1 LIGGAGAHSL
11 RRMKILFTFE
21 NPLPSTEA
29 DAEVFVTT
37 ARYLAGLTSG
47 TWLHLPMREV
57 ADEAACQKLA
67 GMPAVRARA
76 PIGPAVL
83 RHFIC
88 GLTMP
93 FRKEFRQAD
102 LVYTRN
108 LWMAWTSLKFGQ
120 RVVFD
125 HYRPWPDQ
133 IPPLQRWLHRLFC
146 HRRLLVNICHSDYTR
161 GKYLNIGVPADKLV
175 CVHNGYEPRRLEE
188 QLSADAAKRKL
199 GLDPGRKTIVYT
211 GRVNHKKGLD
221 LVIQAARK
229 LPEVRFLLVGSYGEG
244 PIEALAKGMANVT
257 IVPFQPAEKLSDYI
271 FAADLLLIPPSWAPL
286 AKYGSTVLPLK
297 LFFYLAAG
305 RPILAGQTPD
315 VMEVLR
321 HGDNAILCKPDDVAA
336 LVEGIRTVFGDD
348 ALAARIAAKAQE
360 DSRELTWSARVRK
373 IHDLIASRLTSAT
386 TESGVWSPVQA
397 KTWRE
402 QSRRWFVHL
411 VHERSFILPPAGLA
425 PPK

>member
-1 LIGGAGAHSL
+1 
-11 RRMKILFTFE
+11 MKILFTFE
-21 NPLPSTEA
+21 NPLPSAEA

-37 ARYLAGLTSG
+37 ARYLAGLASG
-47 TWLHLPMREV
+47 TWLHVPMRKAE
-57 ADEAACQKLA
+57 DQAACETLA
-67 GMPAVRARA
+67 GMPAIRARA
-76 PIGPAVL
+76 PIGPAIL

-146 HRRLLVNICHSDYTR
+146 HPRLLANICHSDYTR

-175 CVHNGYEPRRLEE
+175 CIHNGYEPQRLAE
-188 QLSADAAKRKL
+188 QLSPEAAKRKL
-199 GLDPGRKTIVYT
+199 GLDPARKTAVYT

-221 LVIQAARK
+221 LVIQAARQ
-229 LPEVRFLLVGSYGEG
+229 LPEVQFVLVGSYGEG
-244 PIEALAKGMANVT
+244 PIEALAKDVPNVT

-286 AKYGSTVLPLK
+286 AIFGSTVLPLK

-305 RPILAGQTPD
+305 RPILAGETPD

-321 HGDNAILCKPDDVAA
+321 HRDNAILCKPDDVAA
-336 LVEGIRTVFGDD
+336 LVDGIRTVFGDE

-360 DSRELTWSARVRK
+360 DSRALTWDARVAK
-373 IHDLIASRLTSAT
+373 IHDLIASRLVSSV
-386 TESGVWSPVQA
+386 TEPGVWSPAQA

-402 QSRRWFVHL
+402 QSRRWLAHL
-411 VHERSFILPPAGLA
+411 VRERSVILPPVLLA
-425 PPK
+425 PSQRD

>member
-1 LIGGAGAHSL
+1 
-11 RRMKILFTFE
+11 MKILFTFE
-21 NPLPSTEA
+21 NPLPSAEA

-37 ARYLAGLTSG
+37 GRYLAGLASG
-47 TWLHLPMREV
+47 TWLHVPMRQ
-57 ADEAACQKLA
+57 AGDEAAVKNLA

-76 PIGPAVL
+76 PIGPAAL

-93 FRKEFRQAD
+93 FRPEFRQAD
-102 LVYTRN
+102 LIYTRN
-108 LWMAWTSLKFGQ
+108 LWIAWTSLKLGQ

-146 HRRLLVNICHSDYTR
+146 HPRLLVNICHSEYTR
-161 GKYLNIGVPADKLV
+161 GKYLNIGVPANKLV
-175 CVHNGYEPRRLEE
+175 CIHNGYEPQRLEAL
-188 QLSADAAKRKL
+188 LSADAAKRKL
-199 GLDPGRKTIVYT
+199 GLDPRRKTVVYT
-211 GRVNHKKGLD
+211 GRINHKKGLD
-221 LVIQAARK
+221 LVIQAARQ
-229 LPEVRFLLVGSYGEG
+229 LPEVEFVLVGSYGEG
-244 PIEALAKGMANVT
+244 PIEALAKDVRNVA
-257 IVPFQPAEKLSDYI
+257 IVSFQPAEKLSDYI

-305 RPILAGQTPD
+305 RPILAGETPD

-321 HGDNAILCKPDDVAA
+321 HRDNAILCKPDDVPA
-336 LVEGIRTVFGDD
+336 LVDGIRTVLGDN

-360 DSRELTWSARVRK
+360 DSRELTWSARVGK
-373 IHDLIASRLTSAT
+373 IHDLIANRLASTAT
-386 TESGVWSPVQA
+386 ERGVWNRTQA
-397 KTWRE
+397 RTWRE
-402 QSRRWFVHL
+402 QSRRWLVHL
-411 VHERSFILPPAGLA
+411 LRERSFILPPAGLA

>member
-1 LIGGAGAHSL
+1 
-11 RRMKILFTFE
+11 MKILFTFE
-21 NPLPSTEA
+21 NPLPSAEA

-37 ARYLAGLTSG
+37 ARYLAGLASQ
-47 TWLHLPMREV
+47 TWLHVPMRD
-57 ADEAACQKLA
+57 AGDEAACRKLA

-83 RHFIC
+83 RHFCC
-88 GLTMP
+88 GLTLP
-93 FRKEFRQAD
+93 FRKEFRAAD

-108 LWMAWTSLKFGQ
+108 LWMAWTSLLFGQ

-161 GKYLNIGVPADKLV
+161 GKYLNIGVPADKLR
-175 CVHNGYEPRRLEE
+175 CIHNGYEPQRLEE
-188 QLSADAAKRKL
+188 QLSVEEAKRKL
-199 GLDPGRKTIVYT
+199 GLDPSRKTVVYT

-221 LVIQAARK
+221 LVIQAARS
-229 LPEVRFLLVGSYGEG
+229 LPDVQFVLVGSYGEG
-244 PIEALAKGMANVT
+244 PIEALAKNIPNVT
-257 IVPFQPAEKLSDYI
+257 IVPFQPAERLSDYI

-297 LFFYLAAG
+297 LFFYLASG
-305 RPILAGQTPD
+305 RPILAGETPD

-321 HGDNAILCKPDDVAA
+321 HGDNAILCRPDDVAA
-336 LVEGIRTVFGDD
+336 LIDGIRTVFDD
-348 ALAARIAAKAQE
+348 EALAARIAAKALQ

-373 IHDLIASRLTSAT
+373 IHDLIASRLRSAT
-386 TESGVWSPVQA
+386 TEHGVWSPSQA
-397 KTWRE
+397 RTWRE
-402 QSRRWFVHL
+402 QSRRWLVHL
-411 VHERSFILPPAGLA
+411 VRERSFILPPAGLA

>member
-1 LIGGAGAHSL
+1 
-11 RRMKILFTFE
+11 MKILFTFE

-37 ARYLAGLTSG
+37 ARYLAPLTTG
-47 TWLHLPMREV
+47 AWLHVPMRDPGD
-57 ADEAACQKLA
+57 ADACRDLA

-76 PIGPAVL
+76 PIGPAAL
-83 RHFIC
+83 RHFCC
-88 GLTMP
+88 GVTLP
-93 FRKEFRQAD
+93 FRAEFRQAD

-108 LWMAWTSLKFGQ
+108 LWIAWMSLLFGQ

-133 IPPLQRWLHRLFC
+133 IPPLQLWLHRLFC
-146 HRRLLVNICHSDYTR
+146 KRRLLVNICHSDYTR
-161 GKYLNIGVPADKLV
+161 GKYLKIGVPADKLR
-175 CVHNGYEPRRLEE
+175 CIHNGYEPQRLEE

-199 GLDPGRKTIVYT
+199 GLAPNRKTVVYT

-221 LVIQAARK
+221 LVIQAARS
-229 LPEVRFLLVGSYGEG
+229 LPEVQFVLVGSYGDG
-244 PIEALAKGMANVT
+244 PIEALAKAVPNVT
-257 IVPFQPAEKLSDYI
+257 IVPFQPAETLSDYI

-305 RPILAGQTPD
+305 RPILAGETPD

-336 LVEGIRTVFGDD
+336 LVDGIRTVFGDE
-348 ALAARIAAKAQE
+348 ALAARIAAKALE
-360 DSRELTWSARVRK
+360 DSTELTWSARVRK
-373 IHDLIASRLTSAT
+373 IRALIADRLASAT
-386 TESGVWSPVQA
+386 AARGIWSPVQA
-397 KTWRE
+397 RTWRE

-411 VHERSFILPPAGLA
+411 LRERSFILPPAQPA
-425 PPK
+425 PSPQD

>member
-1 LIGGAGAHSL
+1 
-11 RRMKILFTFE
+11 MKILFTFE

-37 ARYLAGLTSG
+37 ARYLAGLASQ
-47 TWLHLPMREV
+47 TWLHVPMRDARE
-57 ADEAACQKLA
+57 EAACRKLA
-67 GMPAVRARA
+67 GMPALRARA
-76 PIGPAVL
+76 PIEPAVL
-83 RHFIC
+83 RHFCC

-93 FRKEFRQAD
+93 FRAEFRAAD

-108 LWMAWTSLKFGQ
+108 LWIAWMSQLFGQ

-133 IPPLQRWLHRLFC
+133 IPPLQLWLHRLFC
-146 HRRLLVNICHSDYTR
+146 NRRLLVNICHSEYTR
-161 GKYLNIGVPADKLV
+161 GKYLNIGVPADKLR
-175 CVHNGYEPRRLEE
+175 CIHNGYEPQRLEK
-188 QLSADAAKRKL
+188 QLSVEAAKRKI
-199 GLDPGRKTIVYT
+199 GLDPGRKTVVYT

-221 LVIQAARK
+221 VVIQAAQS
-229 LPEVRFLLVGSYGEG
+229 LPDVQFVLVGSYGDG
-244 PIEALAKGMANVT
+244 PIEAQAKAAPNVA

-305 RPILAGQTPD
+305 RPILAGETPD

-321 HGDNAILCKPDDVAA
+321 HGENAILCKPDDVAA
-336 LVEGIRTVFGDD
+336 LIEGIKTVLGDEV
-348 ALAARIAAKAQE
+348 LAARIAARALE

-373 IHDLIASRLTSAT
+373 IHDLIASRLSSAA
-386 TESGVWSPVQA
+386 TEPGVWSQA
-397 KTWRE
+397 QARTWRE
-402 QSRRWFVHL
+402 QSRRWFIHL
-411 VHERSFILPPAGLA
+411 VRERSFILPPARLA
-425 PPK
+425 PSQRD